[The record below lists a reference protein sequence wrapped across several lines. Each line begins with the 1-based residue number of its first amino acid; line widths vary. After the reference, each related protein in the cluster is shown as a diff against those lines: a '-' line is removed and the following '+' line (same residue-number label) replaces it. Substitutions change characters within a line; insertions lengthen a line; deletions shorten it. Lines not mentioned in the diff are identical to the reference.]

1 MARVV
6 RDSSEAVDGIA
17 PDVVTV
23 DHRSGVGLGFR
34 IEGRDAFLENQIEL
48 RSSLGF
54 SAPRLEWLAVR
65 GGRHGLA
72 KVTYVSESGF
82 EVEFL
87 ETYEID
93 VDGRLCRS
101 DLYDLADLDAAVAVV
116 DSDTSQGEGAEHADR
131 FRSSTWRHVRI
142 GTAGPSVCWPDLRPA
157 PIVDRRQIAWGR
169 RRIPGLRRGDARA
182 TTTWTRPTWIRP
194 SGSRITL
201 CRRSRTA
208 ASTRT
213 A

>member
-1 MARVV
+1 MLYEFIWVARWVAGRMHDIDWYDLDDVDAARARFEELAAAPPPAELDNACVGALARVEWLA
-6 RDSSEAVDGIA
+6 SSGHLAELVDGIA

-23 DHRSGVGLGFR
+23 DHRSGVGRGFR

-72 KVTYVSESGF
+72 KVTYVTDSGF

-93 VDGRLCRS
+93 ADGRLCRS
-101 DLYDLADLDAAVAVV
+101 DLYDLDDLDTAVAALDERYVA
-116 DSDTSQGEGAEHADR
+116 GEGAEHADALPVL
-131 FRSSTWRHVRI
+131 TM
-142 GTAGPSVCWPDLRPA
+142 GTRCWP
-157 PIVDRRQIAWGR
+157 
-169 RRIPGLRRGDARA
+169 PG
-182 TTTWTRPTWIRP
+182 
-194 SGSRITL
+194 
-201 CRRSRTA
+201 
-208 ASTRT
+208 STR
-213 A
+213 